1 MSEDFDEPTQE
12 FTGVRINPR
21 DCLNHLLLIWVI
33 EYLPHKPTQFTRPD
47 KPSDVI
53 VVDVVDLDEV
63 DPDTEAQGLLARHV
77 WWRQAKLIQS
87 LKTRIGGK
95 PMLAY
100 MGKGG
105 ASQGFNAPYVL
116 NSATGEPAAV
126 QRAKEWLARNPGFAP
141 SQPFETVTVEP
152 EVTTASDI
160 PAPPQAAP
168 TILERL
174 AQGAQQGADRV
185 MGRPPLPPQ
194 QQGPVPF

>member
-1 MSEDFDEPTQE
+1 MEDFDEPSQE

-21 DCLNHLLLIWVI
+21 DALGHLLLIWVI

-53 VVDVVDLDEV
+53 VVDVVDLDEK
-63 DPDTEAQGLLARHV
+63 DPDTGEQGLLARHV

-87 LKTRIGGK
+87 LKSRIGGK

-100 MGKGG
+100 MAKGG

-126 QRAKEWLARNPGFAP
+126 ARAKEWMARNAAFVP
-141 SQPFETVTVEP
+141 STPFEADSSQVSEVASSEQGPAEP
-152 EVTTASDI
+152 PRQETLLERMARNAQEGANRLPRP
-160 PAPPQAAP
+160 PAPQQEQA
-168 TILERL
+168 
-174 AQGAQQGADRV
+174 
-185 MGRPPLPPQ
+185 
-194 QQGPVPF
+194 PF